1 MADNT
6 AHPGHRQPRSS
17 TEFAREILS
26 AARSPSPAP
35 LAIQQFH
42 QEMVGQTNE
51 RLHRSAMRVR
61 YPETFRGQASVYR
74 WPPVCCAVVQCGEQ
88 AGAGPVHDEPRQP
101 RVPLLQ
107 VAACSSPPTLLWCRY
122 SGAGEAGTSL
132 AAGPRYRSAATEQV
146 SQLCLALLYSRAV

>member
-35 LAIQQFH
+35 VAIQQFH
-42 QEMVGQTNE
+42 QEMVGQTGE

-61 YPETFRGQASVYR
+61 YPETFRGQASIYR
-74 WPPVCCAVVQCGEQ
+74 WPPVFCAVVQFGEQ
-88 AGAGPVHDEPRQP
+88 ARAGAVHDEPRQP

-107 VAACSSPPTLLWCRY
+107 VAPPTPALPHTVVSRY
-122 SGAGEAGTSL
+122 SRAGEAGTSL
-132 AAGPRYRSAATEQV
+132 AGGPRYSSAATEQV
-146 SQLCLALLYSRAV
+146 RQLL